1 MSPLPLSL
9 QTKLFLWLC
18 GPLTVL
24 WCAGV
29 LAAYLMAQRMVG
41 VAFDQNLVAT
51 ALTVNTQIEGR
62 EGKPHL
68 RLSPNDERMV
78 LFDPM
83 DELRYAVLDE
93 SGAAVAGQPDIP
105 LPAGVVAPGK
115 PVFYDAP
122 LGTRSMR
129 WAALVADQKDEDDPK
144 PMRAMIVVGETLNKR
159 EALSRQTFYLA
170 TLPQIGLVTILGA
183 LVWFGLRRGLR
194 PLHELRQ
201 RVQERSETDLQPIAI
216 DGNATEIDA
225 LRDALNGLMVRL
237 DGALAAQNEFIG
249 NAAHQLRT
257 PLAALKAR
265 IDYAGRKHA
274 PLEDT
279 LAEVRP
285 SVDRCIRLVNQLLAL
300 AQVDA
305 AQSDTLATERVDL
318 VNEARDLVADVA
330 DQALGR
336 NIDLGV
342 EATAEP
348 MFVLTNAT
356 LLLELLRNLVE
367 NALHYAP
374 PGGRVTVRLEDLP
387 EAVTIFV
394 SDNGPGIPE
403 NERARIFERFYRGN
417 DATETGSGL
426 GLSIARRCA
435 TVIGAE
441 LSVVPSEE
449 GACFRVI
456 VPRVVPEVARGAHD
470 ADRRNA

>member
-1 MSPLPLSL
+1 
-9 QTKLFLWLC
+9 
-18 GPLTVL
+18 
-24 WCAGV
+24 
-29 LAAYLMAQRMVG
+29 
-41 VAFDQNLVAT
+41 
-51 ALTVNTQIEGR
+51 
-62 EGKPHL
+62 
-68 RLSPNDERMV
+68 
-78 LFDPM
+78 
-83 DELRYAVLDE
+83 
-93 SGAAVAGQPDIP
+93 
-105 LPAGVVAPGK
+105 
-115 PVFYDAP
+115 
-122 LGTRSMR
+122 
-129 WAALVADQKDEDDPK
+129 
-144 PMRAMIVVGETLNKR
+144 MIVVGETLHKR

-170 TLPQIGLVTILGA
+170 TLPQIGLVTVLGA

-274 PLEDT
+274 PLEET
-279 LAEVRP
+279 LAEVQP
-285 SVDRCIRLVNQLLAL
+285 SVERCIRLVNQLLAL

-305 AQSDTLATERVDL
+305 AQSDTLASVRVDL
-318 VNEARDLVADVA
+318 VNEARDLAADMV
-330 DQALGR
+330 DQALAR

-342 EATAEP
+342 ETTTEP
-348 MFVLTNAT
+348 LFVVTNAT
-356 LLLELLRNLVE
+356 LLMELLRNLVE

-374 PGGRVTVRLEDLP
+374 AGGRVTVRLEDSP
-387 EAVTIFV
+387 EGVRIFV

-403 NERARIFERFYRGN
+403 NERARIFDRFYRGG

-441 LSVVPSEE
+441 LSVVPSDE
-449 GACFRVI
+449 GACFRATL
-456 VPRVVPEVARGAHD
+456 PREAPGAAREAHE
-470 ADRRNA
+470 AGRRNN